1 VQVRNLTH
9 KTMQIRIKQVMLQNV
24 ERAPEQQAAAIHDN
38 ASDKDAEIENVSG
51 EDLDLNVVPQL

>member
-1 VQVRNLTH
+1 
-9 KTMQIRIKQVMLQNV
+9 MLQNV